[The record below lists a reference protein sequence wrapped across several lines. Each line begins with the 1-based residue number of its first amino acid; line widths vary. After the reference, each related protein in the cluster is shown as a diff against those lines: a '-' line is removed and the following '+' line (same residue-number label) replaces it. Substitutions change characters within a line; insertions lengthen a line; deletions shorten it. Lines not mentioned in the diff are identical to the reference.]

1 MSQIAISLKHN
12 IAIYTCFSQIT
23 ECIQIKAFINMDARI
38 TRYRHRTSKT
48 IATDRCRPELLNV
61 NRIIQVS
68 TVHRAQISA
77 RRRGKTNY
85 TRLDL
90 ETVHNTHAQCVQQ
103 LKALL
108 AT

>member
-1 MSQIAISLKHN
+1 
-12 IAIYTCFSQIT
+12 
-23 ECIQIKAFINMDARI
+23 MDVQV
-38 TRYRHRTSKT
+38 THRHRTPKT
-48 IATDRCRPELLNV
+48 IAIDRRRPELLNV

-90 ETVHNTHAQCVQQ
+90 ETVYNAVHAQCVQW

-108 AT
+108 ATAASALHGQIRELL